1 MMLFRMTGVT
11 SKRAWFHGVIMQFS
25 DMGILI
31 NNPILDLFG
40 KFENYPKKQKSFLL
54 NYYYNNYAPI
64 KDNICR
70 F

>member
-40 KFENYPKKQKSFLL
+40 KFENYPKK
-54 NYYYNNYAPI
+54 
-64 KDNICR
+64 
-70 F
+70 